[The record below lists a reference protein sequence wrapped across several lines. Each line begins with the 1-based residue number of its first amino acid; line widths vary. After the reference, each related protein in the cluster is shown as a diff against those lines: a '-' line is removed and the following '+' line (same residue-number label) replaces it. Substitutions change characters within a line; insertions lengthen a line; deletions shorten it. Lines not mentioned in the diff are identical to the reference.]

1 MKKHFRKG
9 MKYFAKQIHIDYTYS
24 KVEGGVFM
32 LSEKLHAAL
41 NAQMNFEFY
50 SAHAYLAMAAY
61 CTEESYDGF
70 TNFFLVQAEEER
82 FHAMK
87 FYNYLSDKGYR
98 ATIEGFPTPENEFG
112 SILEIFE
119 TALKHEKEVTRRIY
133 ELSDIALEEREH
145 ATMAFLKWFI
155 DEQVEEEATFNT
167 LIAKISRI
175 QNDSNGIFMLDAE
188 LATRT
193 FTPPAE

>member
-1 MKKHFRKG
+1 
-9 MKYFAKQIHIDYTYS
+9 
-24 KVEGGVFM
+24 M

-41 NAQMNFEFY
+41 NAQMNYEFY

-61 CTEESYDGF
+61 CTNESYDGF

-87 FYNYLSDKGYR
+87 FYNYLSDMGYR
-98 ATIEGFPTPENEFG
+98 ATIEGFPNPGNEFS
-112 SILEIFE
+112 SILDVFE
-119 TALKHEKEVTRRIY
+119 HALQHEKEVTRRIY

-167 LIAKISRI
+167 LIAKLSRI
-175 QNDSNGIFMLDAE
+175 QNDSNAIFMLDSE
-188 LATRT
+188 LANRT
-193 FTPPAE
+193 FTPPAQ